1 MKSFAWIAVWAACC
15 LGARAD
21 DVKVYLDSTNGSSA
35 FIIYDAQSNE
45 LMRILS
51 NGRIGVGAEAP
62 SNQLHVAGA
71 MQVDTSTAD
80 GHGILIT
87 EIPEPEGP
95 GWPVIGSS
103 DGITVAGQGDAELA
117 GGYGNAELKCQ
128 ANGTVVME
136 GSRLSLN
143 MTDWGQGPYEGT
155 NIIRAP
161 DGSNTGVRAIYH
173 SGLLWRVEEY

>member
-1 MKSFAWIAVWAACC
+1 MKTFIWIIVSAACC
-15 LGARAD
+15 LGARAA
-21 DVKVYLDSTNGSSA
+21 DVKVYLDSADGSSA

-45 LMRILS
+45 LMRVLS
-51 NGRIGVGAEAP
+51 DGRVGIGVGAP
-62 SNQLHVAGA
+62 SNRFHVAGG
-71 MQVDTSTAD
+71 MQVDTALAD

-95 GWPVIGSS
+95 GWPIIGSS
-103 DGITVAGQGDAELA
+103 DGITVAGQGDAELV

-136 GSRLSLN
+136 GGRLSIN

-161 DGSNTGVRAIYH
+161 DGTNSGVRAIYH
-173 SGLLWRVEEY
+173 SGMLWRVEDY